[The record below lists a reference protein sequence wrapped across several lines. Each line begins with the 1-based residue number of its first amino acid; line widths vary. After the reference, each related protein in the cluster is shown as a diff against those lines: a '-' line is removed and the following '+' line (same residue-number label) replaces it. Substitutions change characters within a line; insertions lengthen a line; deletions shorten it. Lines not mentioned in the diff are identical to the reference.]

1 MESIKSFVE
10 FNENLNIIKSGN
22 DCELATKWF
31 YYNQDDDIIY
41 GCDEKPVGDD
51 VVFAFNPVSCVF
63 IMNGEEKTY
72 DPEDPILLVKYDL
85 KKDEVIAYTIYALNF
100 LHTIGFNSN
109 DIDSYEG
116 RTKLGDIFESDEDSK
131 YFLIYGTK
139 LIAST
144 FDFIEESEPVVVNE
158 SHNFSLSRK
167 IMSNI
172 QKEADDYVQQIGEFS
187 VYLDEDE
194 DLFDDDYHKD
204 MLACYEPNV
213 GDWSEITIAINDE
226 QIRLVCDEYEM
237 SDEIEEQIEISIWH
251 EIGHGIVDRIRDY
264 YDGID
269 EDDELQGFFDE
280 PEVKKI
286 MNEIEND
293 EESVVEEFGQY
304 MGPGREYSSYLD
316 DLVELYKEWFNK
328 G

>member
-194 DLFDDDYHKD
+194 ELFDDDYHKD